1 MSGGGV
7 NTGAGNDPPPH
18 LLVPG
23 EVRTFADNL
32 YVLTYL
38 HACTRMWSIHVE
50 VRGELPRVSSVLL
63 ARGIHSSV
71 LMRSQL
77 WADPE
82 CRADSW
88 LNLSI
93 TFLITGNQIDRK

>member
-1 MSGGGV
+1 MVVETRVRGV
-7 NTGAGNDPPPH
+7 NTGAGNDLPH

-38 HACTRMWSIHVE
+38 HACTRVWSIHVE

-77 WADPE
+77 GLTQNAEP
-82 CRADSW
+82 
-88 LNLSI
+88 I
-93 TFLITGNQIDRK
+93 PG